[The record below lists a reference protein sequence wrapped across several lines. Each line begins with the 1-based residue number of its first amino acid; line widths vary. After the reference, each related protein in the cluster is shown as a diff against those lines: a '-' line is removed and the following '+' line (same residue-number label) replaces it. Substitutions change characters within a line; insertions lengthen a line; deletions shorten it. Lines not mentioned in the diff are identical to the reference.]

1 MGEVDHSN
9 DAVNHCVA
17 NGYQGIGAANGQ
29 TINQLLE
36 EVIDLRH
43 YSAPK
48 NPIRIS
54 LVGLTRLA
62 RVVLSHVDAGTAREP
77 LVTVLRFSGEPAP
90 GSRESGP

>member
-48 NPIRIS
+48 NLIRIS
-54 LVGLTRLA
+54 LVGVPPA
-62 RVVLSHVDAGTAREP
+62 RSCGLGHFGTGNCQRTAGDGFKIFR
-77 LVTVLRFSGEPAP
+77 
-90 GSRESGP
+90 